1 MTTEVT
7 TESTPDFAATKAA
20 DSRMSIKSVLEPG
33 KSSLATLTPDLLKK
47 LAFISTYNDVDPQSP
62 SPKNHGYQRNPMTER
77 FSGIGK
83 YYMKGR
89 NRELIPAIIAS
100 VRVYDEAQVKRFNQL
115 FEAGEIEKIHA
126 EFGRSVFSIVDG
138 QHRLNGLYWAWE
150 NDEEFSADVPVML
163 FYGLK
168 YAEEAALFD
177 DINTNQRKLPKA
189 LIEVTKVYTE
199 EGDGSHA
206 QAVREISFAVA
217 TDGDSVWGDRINMT
231 GARDA
236 NRSVTYEGL
245 RRATSQMFPE
255 RALGRLRARKLA
267 PKEVA
272 KKFWKMVASACEN
285 AWLEK
290 TRMVRNSET
299 GELEETAVNY
309 RLKDLVGVASL
320 ARLGQDIITSCLE
333 KSKNDEEFYEVM
345 ADLLGRLSEVDWEKG
360 KHNPWMAS
368 QAGFA
373 GQKDLYEVLYKLV
386 YLGES
391 PGEAVH
397 SGE

>member
-1 MTTEVT
+1 MTNEMI
-7 TESTPDFAATKAA
+7 ENETPDFLATKMAN
-20 DSRMSIKSVLEPG
+20 SRMSIKTDLVPG
-33 KSSLATLTPDLLKK
+33 KSALAALSPNLLKD
-47 LAFISTYNDVDPQSP
+47 LAFISTYNDEDPQSP

-77 FSGIGK
+77 FAGIGK
-83 YYMKGR
+83 YYIKDR
-89 NRELIPAIIAS
+89 NRELIPPIIVSA
-100 VRVYDEAQVKRFNQL
+100 RVYTDNDVKRFIQL
-115 FEAGEIEKIHA
+115 FEAADIAGLKA
-126 EFGRSVFSIVDG
+126 TFGKSVFSIVDG
-138 QHRLNGLYWAWE
+138 QHRMNGLYWAWE
-150 NDEEFSADVPVML
+150 KDEEFNTDVPVMI
-163 FYGLK
+163 FFGLK
-168 YAEEAALFD
+168 YAEEARLFD

-206 QAVREISFAVA
+206 QAIREISFSIA
-217 TDGDSVWGDRINMT
+217 TDGDSVWDERINMT

-255 RALGRLRARKLA
+255 RTLDRLRARKLP
-267 PKEVA
+267 PKDVA
-272 KKFWKMVASACEN
+272 KKYWKMVANACEN

-290 TRMVRNSET
+290 TRMVRDLDSDQ
-299 GELEETAVNY
+299 LVEEKVSY

-320 ARLGQDIITSCLE
+320 AKLGQDVITSCIE
-333 KSKNDEEFYEVM
+333 KSNDDEEFFEVM
-345 ADLLGRLSEVDWEKG
+345 ADLVGRLSEVDWEKG

-373 GQKDLYEVLYKLV
+373 GQKDLYEILYKLV

-397 SGE
+397 PGE